1 MMAVDERRRRQI
13 PDSGFG
19 LLGTELFANRPI
31 ADMLHEKTSS
41 RVMQASAHA
50 LAAEPFSQLQ
60 VRRRLTEAAT
70 FDAPIVLDD
79 VIRVTKVSRVSAA
92 RFRAAIPFTGDP
104 DLFQAKGHGSARRKL
119 KATIDG
125 NSLVITATSFACDVA
140 MVPYAIASEVIAIR
154 EMLAEQQDFI
164 LKHNRQAGKAWRAFV
179 DERWDALCT
188 MRTFAVRS
196 VQDRVERDRR
206 DILLAYDVIFGK
218 NGSGVDLDEFILN
231 T

>member
-1 MMAVDERRRRQI
+1 MKAVDERRRRQI

-79 VIRVTKVSRVSAA
+79 VIRVTKEARVSAS
-92 RFRAAIPFTGDP
+92 RFRAAISFTGDP
-104 DLFQAKGHGSARRKL
+104 DLFQAKGYGSARRKL

-125 NSLVITATSFACDVA
+125 NNLVITATSFACDVA
-140 MVPYAIASEVIAIR
+140 MVPYAIASEVIGIR

-164 LKHNRQAGKAWRAFV
+164 LKHNRQAVKAWRCARCGHSRSDLFKTKSNAKG
-179 DERWDALCT
+179 ETYYWPTMLSSGTRALASAWMSLPST
-188 MRTFAVRS
+188 
-196 VQDRVERDRR
+196 RR
-206 DILLAYDVIFGK
+206 G
-218 NGSGVDLDEFILN
+218 
-231 T
+231 